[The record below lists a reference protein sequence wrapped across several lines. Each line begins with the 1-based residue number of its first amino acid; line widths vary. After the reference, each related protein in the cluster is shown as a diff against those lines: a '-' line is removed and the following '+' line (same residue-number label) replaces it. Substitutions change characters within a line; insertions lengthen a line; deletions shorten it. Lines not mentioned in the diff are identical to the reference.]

1 MQYKAHATAGI
12 TTGLL
17 IAPFAK
23 EAFNE
28 SSSGPMLVAVVVGA
42 SIVGSL
48 MPDIDHRGSYMGK
61 KMPILSF
68 LFSKSLGHRGA
79 THAPL
84 LLLLMSILLAGV
96 TTSLLPFSDDIKMII
111 IVGITGLCFGSLSH
125 VLLDSL
131 TPSGVPAL
139 YPLSK
144 KKFRIAQFKTG
155 GMVEHGLT
163 VLLMALNIWLAIQL
177 FI

>member
-17 IAPFAK
+17 MTPLAIETFS
-23 EAFNE
+23 ETNN
-28 SSSGPMLVAVVVGA
+28 GPMLIAIVIGS

-61 KMPILSF
+61 RMPILSF

-84 LLLLMSILLAGV
+84 ILLLMSFLLGGIS
-96 TTSLLPFSDDIKMII
+96 TSLLPFSNDIKLMVIA
-111 IVGITGLCFGSLSH
+111 GITGLCSGALSH
-125 VLLDSL
+125 VLLDAL

-144 KKFRIAQFKTG
+144 KKFRIAHFKTG
-155 GMVEHGLT
+155 GLVEHGLT
-163 VLLMALNIWLAIQL
+163 VVLMIVNVWLVVQL
-177 FI
+177 FA

>member
-1 MQYKAHATAGI
+1 MQYKAHAAAGI

-17 IAPFAK
+17 IAPIARETFH
-23 EAFNE
+23 E
-28 SSSGPMLVAVVVGA
+28 SNNGPMLVAIVVGA

-61 KMPILSF
+61 KLPILSF

-84 LLLLMSILLAGV
+84 LLLLMSILLAGA
-96 TTSLLPFSDDIKMII
+96 TTSLLPFSDDIKMMII
-111 IVGITGLCFGSLSH
+111 AGITGLCLGALSH
-125 VLLDSL
+125 VLLDAL

-155 GMVEHGLT
+155 GMLEHGLT
-163 VLLMALNIWLAIQL
+163 VILMFLNVWLAIQL
-177 FI
+177 FT